1 MGERTSGLG
10 NGGETGDQPG
20 ESPRDASRHLE
31 SEIAIL
37 REEIG
42 GMVVEIDRRRHEL
55 TDVRLQLRRHV
66 VGVSVTAVA
75 LIAVAAG
82 AVWLGME
89 RRTRHQGLLG
99 RLARLR
105 QAVRHMIDRPERVAA
120 EPTVM
125 GKILTA
131 AGTAA
136 VATLVKKG
144 LERAAQSVLDGRG
157 SRDVPRETLSG
168 WPVAGNGSGAGRGTG
183 VAASPRREASNG
195 RLREQSLNKT
205 LIPGVPRRSFD

>member
-157 SRDVPRETLSG
+157 SRDVTRETLSG
-168 WPVAGNGSGAGRGTG
+168 WPVAVGNGSGAGHETA
-183 VAASPRREASNG
+183 VAAAPRDASNG
-195 RLREQSLNKT
+195 RLPANS
-205 LIPGVPRRSFD
+205 P

>member
-1 MGERTSGLG
+1 MGERASGLG
-10 NGGETGDQPG
+10 NSGETGDQPG

-55 TDVRLQLRRHV
+55 TDVRLQLRRHA

-120 EPTVM
+120 EPTVL

-157 SRDVPRETLSG
+157 SSDVPRETLSG
-168 WPVAGNGSGAGRGTG
+168 CPLSGTAPVRAVGR
-183 VAASPRREASNG
+183 A
-195 RLREQSLNKT
+195 L
-205 LIPGVPRRSFD
+205 RRSCRAALPADGDPFSPGLP